1 LINTR
6 SPRERAFLI
15 GVLLPGTTA
24 ELVQEQMT
32 ELAELARTTGAEVV
46 GSDVQRRSQVDARHF
61 IGMGKV
67 EELRA
72 MRQEGGFDLIMCN
85 EDLSPRQQRNL
96 ELDLKTRVLDR
107 TEVILE
113 IFAQHARTHEGRLQV
128 EAARLHHLL
137 PRLIGAYAYDRQ
149 VGGRRGGV
157 GARGGFGEQQIEV
170 ERRRIRKR
178 VRDLEREIEQVRS
191 QRHQQRTGRRRAAL
205 ETAAI
210 VGYTNAGK
218 STLLNALTGAGVRA
232 EQKLFATLDPTTRK
246 LSLPAGRGLLVTDTV
261 GFIQKLPTDLV
272 AAFRATL
279 EEVTEADLIVQVLD
293 VSSPS
298 VEEQAATVDEILGAL
313 EAADKPRVV
322 ALNKVDLLGPASRRR
337 AIVALTNRYPGAVPI
352 SATKQTGFPELLAA
366 MDQAS
371 RSDTVSLE
379 ILVPYGSEGV
389 LAELRKIGGVER
401 TEYVETGTRAW
412 GWAPRHAAGRF
423 QSFSSSGTSGSRR
436 ERLRRG

>member
-1 LINTR
+1 VREQIN
-6 SPRERAFLI
+6 
-15 GVLLPGTTA
+15 
-24 ELVQEQMT
+24 ELGD
-32 ELAELARTTGAEVV
+32 LARTAGTEVV
-46 GSDVQRRSQVDARHF
+46 GSDVQRRSEVDAAHF

-67 EELRA
+67 DELRDLKL
-72 MRQEGGFDLIMCN
+72 EGGFDVVICN

-96 ELDLKTRVLDR
+96 ELEIKARVLDR
-107 TEVILE
+107 TEIILQ

-178 VRDLEREIEQVRS
+178 IRDLDREIEQVRN
-191 QRHQQRTGRRRAAL
+191 QRHQQRTGRRRAEL

-218 STLLNALTGAGVRA
+218 STLLNTLTHAGVRA

-246 LSLPAGRGLLVTDTV
+246 LELPAGRELLLTDTV

-293 VSSPS
+293 ISSAA
-298 VEEQAATVDEILGAL
+298 VEEQASTVEEVLTDLD
-313 EAADKPRVV
+313 AADKPRVV

-337 AIVALTNRYPGAVPI
+337 AIAALAERYPAAVPI
-352 SATKQTGFPELLAA
+352 SATNQTGMGELQEAIDA
-366 MDQAS
+366 AS
-371 RSDTVSLE
+371 RGDSVPVE
-379 ILVPYGSEGV
+379 ILVPYGREGV
-389 LAELRKIGGVER
+389 LAELRRIGGVER
-401 TEYVETGTRAW
+401 TEYVDAGTRAW
-412 GWAPRHAAGRF
+412 GWAPRHAARRFEEFGGSNGRA
-423 QSFSSSGTSGSRR
+423 
-436 ERLRRG
+436 